1 MEKRLHAVPPPPF
14 VQRMK
19 DESRAIEAE
28 SVQTALDA
36 VPPRDLERLRQQLTP
51 LAKRICTAEDRHE
64 FTRIIQEWGM
74 RGLPD
79 YAPAMLMEK
88 LYDEHRAEREP
99 KAGPFRRHFEQVYA
113 PWFAPEPG
121 PQNPGLSI
129 LPPRSS
135 REAGERV
142 AAYVDEV
149 LHGGEPGRP
158 APTLTD
164 RLYAFVRGTA
174 PQR

>member
-36 VPPRDLERLRQQLTP
+36 VPPRDLARLRQQLTP
-51 LAKRICTAEDRHE
+51 LAKRVCTAEDRHE
-64 FTRIIQEWGM
+64 FTRVIQEWGM

-79 YAPAMLMEK
+79 YAPTMLMEK

-99 KAGPFRRHFEQVYA
+99 QAGPLRRHFEQVYA
-113 PWFAPEPG
+113 PWFEPETKPV
-121 PQNPGLSI
+121 NPGLRIAS
-129 LPPRSS
+129 RSQWK
-135 REAGERV
+135 RMDTFQRAGAV
-142 AAYVDEV
+142 ADALLSGSHQDSTRPTFISKLRRA
-149 LHGGEPGRP
+149 LH
-158 APTLTD
+158 L
-164 RLYAFVRGTA
+164 
-174 PQR
+174 